1 MAVEPSIP
9 ELPSSARGDV
19 LASEAAT
26 YAFCA
31 KAWHLEHALRR
42 PPSDATVQ
50 RRSEGTA
57 LHDEHGARIGTVLR
71 TGRRLV
77 AWSVGLLILA
87 GVLLILALLA
97 NR

>member
-1 MAVEPSIP
+1 MALEPSVP
-9 ELPSSARGDV
+9 ERSSPARDDV

-42 PPSDATVQ
+42 PPSEKAVH

-57 LHDEHGARIGTVLR
+57 RHNEHGAHVVTVQR

-77 AWSVGLLILA
+77 MWSVGLLILA
-87 GVLLILALLA
+87 GVLVILALLA

>member
-1 MAVEPSIP
+1 MAPEPP
-9 ELPSSARGDV
+9 VPGPSSPARDDV

-42 PPSDATVQ
+42 PPSEEAGH
-50 RRSEGTA
+50 RRSEGA
-57 LHDEHGARIGTVLR
+57 VLHDAHGAHVVTVQR
-71 TGRRLV
+71 TGRRLLV
-77 AWSVGLLILA
+77 WSVGLLILA
-87 GVLLILALLA
+87 GVLVILALQT

>member
-1 MAVEPSIP
+1 MAGEPP
-9 ELPSSARGDV
+9 VPRLPSSARDDV

-42 PPSDATVQ
+42 PPSDETVM

-57 LHDEHGARIGTVLR
+57 QHDEHGASVGRLR
-71 TGRRLV
+71 RTDRRLV
-77 AWSVGLLILA
+77 IWSVALLVLA
-87 GVLLILALLA
+87 GALVILALLTS
-97 NR
+97 R